1 MPSPYKARVDVRRF
15 LNVPGF
21 HGGAYVVAYVED
33 TSDREIT
40 RRDLFGYESSRYVNP
55 QPRIILEIA
64 DCADRISLEFEL
76 ASELNVENS
85 LHKVDVLLGTLTE
98 FRAGLVEEARLYRER
113 EPEVEALNRKAPRA
127 SRVGRRRRR
136 STRRRSHPAS

>member
-1 MPSPYKARVDVRRF
+1 MPNPYTARVDVRRF
-15 LNVPGF
+15 LNLPGF

-33 TSDREIT
+33 TSEREIT
-40 RRDLFGYESSRYVNP
+40 KRDILGYEGSRYLNP

-113 EPEVEALNRKAPRA
+113 EPEVEALNRNAPGSNDVRA
-127 SRVGRRRRR
+127 RHRGARGRGAT
-136 STRRRSHPAS
+136 SG